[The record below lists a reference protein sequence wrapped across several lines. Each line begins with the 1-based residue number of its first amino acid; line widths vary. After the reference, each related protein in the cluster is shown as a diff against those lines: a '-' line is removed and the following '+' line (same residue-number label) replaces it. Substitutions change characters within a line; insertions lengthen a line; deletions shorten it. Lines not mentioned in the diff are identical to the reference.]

1 MSVIYYGQNFKTS
14 KGTMSKTVALNRKRG
29 GGQTTLPTM
38 CLCSTPGILKNKT
51 FPFLLN

>member
-1 MSVIYYGQNFKTS
+1 MSVIYYGQNFKRDNVKNS
-14 KGTMSKTVALNRKRG
+14 GFKQKE